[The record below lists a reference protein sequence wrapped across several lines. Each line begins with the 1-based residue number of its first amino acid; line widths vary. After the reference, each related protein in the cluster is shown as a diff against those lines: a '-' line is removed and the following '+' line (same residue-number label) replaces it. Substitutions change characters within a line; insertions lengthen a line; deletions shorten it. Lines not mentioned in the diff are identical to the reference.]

1 MRPCLKPA
9 LRRAWRDRTTLQ
21 FGVGRAHTAVV
32 ESADPADAAFLDLLD
47 GTREYPALAAAAAG
61 LGITGERVGQLL
73 GHLEQAGALDD
84 ADARRPLLELPPAEL
99 ARLGPDLAALSLAH
113 PEPGSAPA
121 LMLARRRARVQVRGA
136 GRVGSAVAA
145 VLAASGVGR
154 VEVVDSGSVLEQ
166 DTSPCGLLVAD
177 TGRPRAAAARAAV
190 RRAAPGRPDDRASQR
205 RVPDLVVV
213 APRGDAAGLLADPG
227 LSRELLHAGVP
238 HLYAGVLETT
248 GTVGP
253 FVLPGRSA
261 CGGCLAHHRADEDP
275 AWPRLLAQHC
285 SGRSGSAARS
295 GGAGAAACDSALATT
310 VAGLAALHCLMFL
323 DGGSPPSLG
332 AWAEVSMLDGSMR
345 RRPLEAHPD
354 CGCCWTPVPGRTG
367 PRSEQVRPP
376 QGGQSTGGTMMATL
390 DPPTGRQA

>member
-9 LRRAWRDRTTLQ
+9 LRRAWRDRHTLQ
-21 FGVGRAHTAVV
+21 FGVGRAHAAVV
-32 ESADPADAAFLDLLD
+32 ESADAADAAFLNLLD
-47 GTREYPALAAAAAG
+47 GTREQPAIAAAAAG
-61 LGITGERVGQLL
+61 LGIPGERVGLLLDQL
-73 GHLEQAGALDD
+73 ERAGALDD

-113 PEPGSAPA
+113 PEPGRAPA
-121 LMLARRRARVQVRGA
+121 LLLNRRRARVQVRGA
-136 GRVGSAVAA
+136 GRVGGAVAA

-154 VEVVDSGSVLEQ
+154 VEVVDGGSVLEQ

-190 RRAAPGRPDDRASQR
+190 RRAAPGRPDDRTGGQ
-205 RVPDLVVV
+205 RVPDLVVI

-238 HLYAGVLETT
+238 HLYAGVLETL

-261 CGGCLAHHRADEDP
+261 CGGCLSHHRADEDP
-275 AWPRLLAQHC
+275 AWPVLLAQHC
-285 SGRSGSAARS
+285 SGRSSSSARPG
-295 GGAGAAACDSALATT
+295 GGAGSTACDSALATT

-332 AWAEVSMLDGSMR
+332 GWAEVSMLDGSMR

-354 CGCCWTPVPGRTG
+354 CGCCWSPVPGRTA
-367 PRSEQVRPP
+367 PP
-376 QGGQSTGGTMMATL
+376 QGGESPGGTMMATL
-390 DPPTGRQA
+390 DPPTGRPA

>member
-9 LRRAWRDRTTLQ
+9 LRRAWRDRRTLQ
-21 FGVGRAHTAVV
+21 FGVGRAHTAVID
-32 ESADPADAAFLDLLD
+32 SAGPADAAFLDLLD
-47 GTREYPALAAAAAG
+47 GTREREALTAEAAG
-61 LGITGERVGQLL
+61 LGIPGERVDSLL
-73 GHLEQAGALDD
+73 RELAGAGALDD

-99 ARLGPDLAALSLAH
+99 ARLAPDLAALSLAH

-121 LMLARRRARVQVRGA
+121 LLLARRRARVQVRGA
-136 GRVGSAVAA
+136 GRVGTAVAA

-166 DTSPCGLLVAD
+166 DSSPCGLLVSD
-177 TGRPRAAAARAAV
+177 TGRSRASAARAAV
-190 RRAAPGRPDDRASQR
+190 RRAAPGRPDDRADGP
-205 RVPDLVVV
+205 RVPDLVVI

-238 HLYAGVLETT
+238 HLYAGVLETL

-261 CGGCLAHHRADEDP
+261 CGGCLSHHRADEDP

-285 SGRSGSAARS
+285 SGRPGGS
-295 GGAGAAACDSALATT
+295 AACDSALATA

-354 CGCCWTPVPGRTG
+354 CGCCWSPVPGR
-367 PRSEQVRPP
+367 
-376 QGGQSTGGTMMATL
+376 GGESAGGTMMATL
-390 DPPTGRQA
+390 DRPIGRQA